1 MNKAKNYSGELDLWR
16 FILALGILIHHSELL
31 YGGNY
36 LIFRGGSIFVEFFFI
51 TSGLLMTQSAYNRR
65 TLLVPQNCDLSREVW
80 LFIKKR
86 LTVIYPYILLS
97 SVISFI
103 IYICI
108 DAPALSVVARN
119 GFKALTEILLVNWS
133 GLVSYT
139 FNGPT
144 WYISCML
151 LSFAVLYPLILK
163 YGKTISRLVCPLIA
177 VFLLGYLKQ
186 KYGNFRNPSAWDGLF
201 LKGMIRGFAEIS
213 LGAFCYECVLFLR
226 RYRFTAISKTVFTVI
241 SYITLIAVIFISN
254 SEHCYDYDASTVIAF
269 AISIV
274 FVVGNNTLLSGW
286 LGRIP
291 FVAWLGRFS
300 MILYLNHRYLSR
312 LYGRLNEKWGL
323 GAKPLML
330 LYVGTAFAASLCA
343 FGIIS
348 GLKLFYHSH
357 QDGIRRVFLT
367 DGSDNPDR

>member
-1 MNKAKNYSGELDLWR
+1 MNNAKNYSSELDLWK
-16 FILALGILIHHSELL
+16 FIFALGILIHHSELL

-65 TLLVPQNCDLSREVW
+65 TIPVPQNRDLSREVW
-80 LFIKKR
+80 LFIKKK

-97 SVISFI
+97 SVVSFI
-103 IYICI
+103 IYVCI
-108 DAPALSVVARN
+108 DAPVLSEAAGN

-226 RYRFTAISKTVFTVI
+226 RYRFTVFTKTFLTVV
-241 SYITLIAVIFISN
+241 SYLTLICVFVISN
-254 SEHCYDYDASTVIAF
+254 SKNCYDYDAPTVIAL
-269 AISIV
+269 AISIIIV
-274 FVVGNNTLLSGW
+274 AGNNTVFSGL

-291 FVAWLGRFS
+291 VISWLGRFC

-312 LYGRLNEKWGL
+312 LLGRLNERWGL

-357 QDGIRRVFLT
+357 HDGIRRVFLT